1 MILVIGFG
9 VSGKAVMSLLKKKGI
24 PAIAVD
30 KKPEASVALDTP
42 DFPLKDISQVI
53 VSPGVLPTHPL
64 VQKAKKMGLEVVG
77 EIEFAL
83 RLTENRCIGVTGSN
97 GKTTTTLLIA
107 HTLNSAGIPAR
118 AVGNVGTA
126 LSSYL
131 LDPNPQEILVIE
143 LSSFQL
149 ETMRSNKFDCAVYLN
164 LTPNHLDRHA
174 SMHEYAMAKANI
186 QNCLKPTGKLFVS
199 DQVWQT
205 TQDHY
210 SPNLTAC
217 RIEIFS
223 SSFAHKGN
231 FLAEQNIAGA
241 HAVCN
246 FLGVSSQMFI
256 ASLATYKKP
265 PHRIEWVAESAGIR
279 YYNDSKATNVEAVLH
294 AMSFFTGP
302 IVLLVGGVDKGA
314 TYRPWTAFQGK
325 VKKIVAYG
333 QASGIIQKELE
344 PFYEL
349 QRVSTLAEAIVAANK
364 CAKTGDTI
372 LLSPGCS
379 SYDQFHSYEH
389 RGDEFK
395 KLVRETIGVHL

>member
-1 MILVIGFG
+1 MVIGFG
-9 VSGKAVMSLLKKKGI
+9 VSGKAVMSLLRKRGI
-24 PAIAVD
+24 PALAVD
-30 KKPEASVALDTP
+30 KNPASGVPLDTA
-42 DFPLKDISQVI
+42 DFPMEGILQVI
-53 VSPGVLPTHPL
+53 VSPGILPTHPL
-64 VQKAKKMGLEVVG
+64 VQKAQKLGLEVIG
-77 EIEFAL
+77 ELEFAL
-83 RLTENRCIGVTGSN
+83 RSTTNQCIGVTGSN

-107 HTLNSAGIPAR
+107 HALHSAGIPAR

-131 LDPNPQEILVIE
+131 LDPNPREILVIE

-149 ETMRSNKFDCAVYLN
+149 ETMQSKKFDCAAYLN

-174 SMHEYAMAKANI
+174 SMLDYAMAKANI
-186 QNCLKPTGKLFVS
+186 QNCLKPTGRLFIS

-205 TQDHY
+205 AQNHLQKDK
-210 SPNLTAC
+210 
-217 RIEIFS
+217 IEIFP

-231 FLAEQNIAGA
+231 FLAEQNISGA

-246 FLGVSSQMFI
+246 FFGVSSEMFI
-256 ASLATYKKP
+256 ASLSTFKKP

-279 YYNDSKATNVEAVLH
+279 YYNDSKATSVEAVLH

-302 IVLLVGGVDKGA
+302 VVLLVGGVDKGS
-314 TYRPWTAFQGK
+314 TYLPWTTFQGK

-333 QASGIIQKELE
+333 QASEIIQKELE
-344 PFYEL
+344 LFYEL

-364 CAKTGDTI
+364 CAKTGDTV